1 MADREVLVT
10 ATIIVC
16 VLYIAAQMLSDI
28 SSLQIVSFA
37 GLSMDA
43 GTFIYP
49 ITFTLR
55 DVAHKIL
62 GLKGVRLLIVLAGG
76 VNLFMAAFFWFV
88 ANLQP
93 DSAAGSSELWGRV
106 LGPVWRITFA
116 SILAEL
122 VAELLDTEIY
132 RLWVTRVTRRF
143 QWLRVLT
150 SNAISVPIDSLIFS
164 FAAFYGLMPT
174 ASVVAIFAANVLV
187 KGIVTVVSLPLI
199 YTVKEKAGE
208 ES

>member
-1 MADREVLVT
+1 MT

-16 VLYIAAQMLSDI
+16 VLYIAAQMLSDVA
-28 SSLQIVSFA
+28 SLQIVSFA

-55 DVAHKIL
+55 DVAHKVL

-88 ANLQP
+88 AGLQP

-122 VAELLDTEIY
+122 VSELLDTEIY
-132 RLWVTRVTRRF
+132 RLWVTKVTRRF

-150 SNAISVPIDSLIFS
+150 SNMISVPIDSLIFS

-174 ASVVAIFAANVLV
+174 ATVMAIFVANVLV

-199 YTVKEKAGE
+199 YTVKEKGVGE
-208 ES
+208 R